1 MILVRIPDC
10 QLNGRLLWNWNTMA
24 CAPRQHC
31 EQPVTPDIIDLGAW
45 LPPEVREIRY
55 QTRQALGRDIFCPD
69 LQPNDLAN
77 SE

>member
-1 MILVRIPDC
+1 MELEHDGMRPAAALRAARNASI
-10 QLNGRLLWNWNTMA
+10 T
-24 CAPRQHC
+24 
-31 EQPVTPDIIDLGAW
+31 DLGAW

-55 QTRQALGRDIFCPD
+55 HTRQALGRDIFCPD